1 MGKPTIF
8 ISHYTDDKNKIDSMK
23 IFNNEKFDCYFAEK
37 RYRSNTTISEK
48 IAKEIDLRDY
58 FFLILTK
65 KSQKSPFVNQEIG
78 YAKAKKK
85 RIVIIT
91 ESKEIKP
98 DGFLYGYDCLDAS
111 EDLTVEK
118 IMNIISK
125 DSKIDVSTLP
135 QSSIDRIVKKNEYFI
150 QQNNVITYKKEDN
163 NKDLLMV
170 ALGGVLVGMLIIL
183 AAKKS

>member
-1 MGKPTIF
+1 
-8 ISHYTDDKNKIDSMK
+8 
-23 IFNNEKFDCYFAEK
+23 
-37 RYRSNTTISEK
+37 
-48 IAKEIDLRDY
+48 
-58 FFLILTK
+58 
-65 KSQKSPFVNQEIG
+65 
-78 YAKAKKK
+78 
-85 RIVIIT
+85 
-91 ESKEIKP
+91 
-98 DGFLYGYDCLDAS
+98 LYGYDCLDAS